1 MKISENGLN
10 LIKEFEGCKLTAYK
24 PVATE
29 VYWTIGWGHYG
40 PDVKAGQ
47 TITQSQADEMLK
59 NDMGQYENAVNNTC
73 AYLNLN
79 QNQFDA
85 LVSFTYNCGAG
96 SLKQLTQGGT
106 RTIEQIAEKI
116 LLYNKTVAGQE
127 LAGLTRRRK
136 AEQDLFLK
144 PSQQITQPQMQNPST
159 GIVATIQDTLNK
171 RYGLSIAVDNLFG
184 PQTKKA
190 LVIAL
195 QTELNKQYGKGLKV
209 DGDFGNITYS
219 KCISIEKG
227 AKGNITWILQALLIC
242 NGYNVALDADFG
254 VNTRNAVIQY
264 QKAHRLIAD
273 GVAGKITF
281 KSLLI

>member
-10 LIKEFEGCKLTAYK
+10 LIKEFEGCRLTAYK
-24 PVATE
+24 PVQTE
-29 VYWTIGWGHYG
+29 PYWTIGWGHYG
-40 PDVKAGQ
+40 PDVQAGQ
-47 TITQSQADEMLK
+47 TITQFQADEMLK
-59 NDMGQYENAVNNTC
+59 NDMTQYEDAVNTIC

-85 LVSFTYNCGAG
+85 LVSFAYNCGAG
-96 SLKQLTQGGT
+96 SLRQLTQNGT

-116 LLYNKTVAGQE
+116 LLYNKTIAGQE

-136 AEQDLFLK
+136 AEQELFLK
-144 PSQQITQPQMQNPST
+144 TSQQITQPQMQNPST
-159 GIVATIQDTLNK
+159 EIVATIQDTLNK

-195 QTELNKQYGKGLKV
+195 QTELNKQYGKGLKI
-209 DGDFGNITYS
+209 DGIFGNITY
-219 KCISIEKG
+219 KACISVKKG

-242 NGYNVALDADFG
+242 NGYNIALDSDFG
-254 VNTRNAVIQY
+254 TETENTVKEY
-264 QKAHRLIAD
+264 QKAHGLIAD

-281 KSLLI
+281 RSLLI